1 MPARRALTWQTTD
14 RAGTPIVRE
23 RNWITFQ
30 AGEMR
35 TCASCHGTNTANQA
49 GLAAPSNKPQALREL
64 LKYWKTLPQ

>member
-1 MPARRALTWQTTD
+1 
-14 RAGTPIVRE
+14 VRE

-49 GLAAPSNKPQALREL
+49 GKKAPRNKPQALRDL
-64 LKYWKTLPQ
+64 LNYWKTLAK